1 MNFLDQIPTDFE
13 ISRPFFDEKAFYL
26 NTLLKNTDKNFLKQI
41 MGLSD
46 KLLPQVVNTIQNFSG
61 YSDNTRQAIFAY
73 RGAVYKAINAN
84 SFDIKQMDFAQNHLR
99 IISGLYG
106 MLKPLDGIEEY
117 RLEMKSKLFDITNL
131 YGYWKDLITNYLTSM
146 DNSQVIIN
154 LASNEYSRVIDF
166 SKINLPVIDLYFGE
180 ISENQIK
187 FPPMYSKIARGK
199 MTGYIIRNLLTEPEK
214 IKNFNIDNYCFDSK
228 LSTKNK
234 FIFTR

>member
-46 KLLPQVVNTIQNFSG
+46 KLLPQVVNTIRNFSG
-61 YSDNTRQAIFAY
+61 CSDNTRQAIFAY

-117 RLEMKSKLFDITNL
+117 RLEMKTKLFDTSNL
-131 YGYWKDLITNYLTSM
+131 YGYWKDLITNYLTTM

-166 SKINLPVIDLYFGE
+166 SKINLPVIDFYFGE
-180 ISENQIK
+180 ITENQIK

-199 MTGYIIRNLLTEPEK
+199 MSGYIIRNLLTEPEK